1 MVSVTNAYYWNL
13 LDFNWNLLFYWQF
26 HTFLF
31 ALTMATNEH
40 HLHKSQCPNEWCS
53 HTMRMSLWVFERHFA
68 VEIMSFRGWNQD
80 IFFLSLHN
88 KLLCVVFFVFHCTS
102 NFEVRSLKELS
113 KFFRLYLKESLPYS
127 CHCLFKLGQSVM
139 RLCGAKFFSVKILYS
154 KLVSLLD
161 RISLS
166 LKPQAPGVEWNSV
179 RWKKCIIIAT
189 WLCYLLRSLPM
200 ISPVFVEF
208 ACKLSKTWIH
218 RMVNEMM
225 VCTHIIQWV
234 CFCWC
239 CCCCLLLF

>member
-1 MVSVTNAYYWNL
+1 MCC
-13 LDFNWNLLFYWQF
+13 F
-26 HTFLF
+26 
-31 ALTMATNEH
+31 
-40 HLHKSQCPNEWCS
+40 
-53 HTMRMSLWVFERHFA
+53 
-68 VEIMSFRGWNQD
+68 
-80 IFFLSLHN
+80 
-88 KLLCVVFFVFHCTS
+88 LCVPLHLRLRGS
-102 NFEVRSLKELS
+102 KLKRIFEILS
-113 KFFRLYLKESLPYS
+113 TEESLPYS

-139 RLCGAKFFSVKILYS
+139 RLCGANFFSVKILYS

-225 VCTHIIQWV
+225 VRTQFAKYVHTLYSKSASADAVVV
-234 CFCWC
+234 CFC
-239 CCCCLLLF
+239 FKDANIR